1 MNFEEAY
8 SRLSE
13 ISAEIEKA
21 EIPLEEAVN
30 LYSEAA
36 KLVEFCKKDIENAK
50 LKIEKIENTGK

>member
-13 ISAEIEKA
+13 ISAEMEKNDL
-21 EIPLEEAVN
+21 PLEAAVN

-50 LKIEKIENTGK
+50 LKIEKIDNTGN

>member
-13 ISAEIEKA
+13 ISSLMEKA
-21 EIPLEEAVN
+21 ELPLEEAVN
-30 LYSEAA
+30 LYTEATG
-36 KLVEFCKKDIENAK
+36 LVELCKKEIADAK

>member
-8 SRLSE
+8 NRLSE
-13 ISAEIEKA
+13 ISAEMEKNDL
-21 EIPLEEAVN
+21 PLEEAVN

-50 LKIEKIENTGK
+50 LKIEKIDNTGK

>member
-13 ISAEIEKA
+13 ISAEMEKNDL
-21 EIPLEEAVN
+21 PLEEAVN
-30 LYSEAA
+30 LYAEAA

-50 LKIEKIENTGK
+50 LKIEKIDNTGN